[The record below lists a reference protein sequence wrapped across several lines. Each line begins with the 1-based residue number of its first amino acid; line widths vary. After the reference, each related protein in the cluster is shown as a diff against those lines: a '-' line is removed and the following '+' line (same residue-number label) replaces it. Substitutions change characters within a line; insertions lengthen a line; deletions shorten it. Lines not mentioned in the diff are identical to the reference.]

1 ESVRQGDT
9 DPQLDT
15 VASETETLDALAEVT
30 GAAIA
35 ADDTGKI
42 AIVADE
48 SVIESIA
55 AVPTDFAIGRQGSGH
70 DPQIA
75 LITPDQAK
83 GLEFDSVII
92 VEPGRIAPVGSE
104 TGIGG
109 LYVALTRTTERLR
122 ILASAHTELSEL
134 FDAAAERR

>member
-1 ESVRQGDT
+1 IVACGRLVDPIAEVLADFDYGRSVRR
-9 DPQLDT
+9 LDH
-15 VASETETLDALAEVT
+15 E
-30 GAAIA
+30 
-35 ADDTGKI
+35 
-42 AIVADE
+42 
-48 SVIESIA
+48 
-55 AVPTDFAIGRQGSGH
+55 
-70 DPQIA
+70 IA

-134 FDAAAERR
+134 FDAAVERRAG